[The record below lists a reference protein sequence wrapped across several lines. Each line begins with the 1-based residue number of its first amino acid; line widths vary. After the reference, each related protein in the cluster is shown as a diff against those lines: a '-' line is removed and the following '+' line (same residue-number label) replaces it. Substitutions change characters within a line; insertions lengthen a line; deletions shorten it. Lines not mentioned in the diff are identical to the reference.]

1 MTVAQD
7 YLARL
12 DEPTASSW
20 APVDLAPIV
29 AGIQAGEI
37 VGPVPTLMART
48 DGVALLYPG
57 EIHSLAGEPEAGK
70 GWIAGAETA
79 RLLAAGETTL
89 YVDFEDAPASVVTR
103 LLALDAPPAAVV
115 ERFIYVKPEEALQAG
130 ALDVLT
136 SGHRPALA
144 VLDGMSEA
152 YALLGLDA
160 YANQDVPRFL
170 QALARP
176 LAATGAAVLLIDH
189 VVKSAEARGR
199 YALGAQHK
207 LAGVAAAY
215 GVEVIDPPSRKRPGL
230 VKLVVHKDRH
240 GHVRG
245 HASGGT
251 IALVRVTPEDEGA
264 RVTVTLDPPD
274 STSESGSFR
283 PTTLMERVSA
293 FVTEHPGATRNQI
306 KDGVSGKTSGKDLAL
321 QILVDEEYVEQR
333 RDGQAKRH
341 HSLRTY
347 RSDGTQTL
355 CQSPGPQPVPTGP
368 QDQWSPTGPP
378 VPTPTRGTGTGDQST
393 ATSTPPTG
401 PRSALTADCHQDSNR

>member
-1 MTVAQD
+1 MSVAGD
-7 YLARL
+7 FLAQL
-12 DEPTASSW
+12 DEPAATSW

-37 VGPVPTLMART
+37 VGPVPSLMPRT

-79 RLLAAGETTL
+79 RLLAAGETAL

-115 ERFIYVKPEEALQAG
+115 ERFIYVKPEEALHPG
-130 ALDVLT
+130 AIAALT
-136 SGHRPALA
+136 TGQQPALA

-189 VVKSAEARGR
+189 VVKSTEARGR

-245 HASGGT
+245 HASGGVL
-251 IALVRVTPEDEGA
+251 ALVRITPEDDGA
-264 RVTVTLDPPD
+264 HVTVTLDPPD
-274 STSESGSFR
+274 STGETGTFR
-283 PTTLMERVSA
+283 PTVLMERVSA
-293 FVTEHPGATRNQI
+293 FVIEHPGATRNQI
-306 KDGVSGKTSGKDLAL
+306 KEGVSGKTSGKDLAL
-321 QILVDEEYVEQR
+321 QILVDDGYVEQR

-341 HSLRTY
+341 HSLHAY
-347 RSDGTQTL
+347 HADGAQTL
-355 CQSPGPQPVPTGP
+355 YQTPGPQPVPTGP
-368 QDQWSPTGPP
+368 RNQGSPTGPP
-378 VPTPTRGTGTGDQST
+378 VPSPTKGTGTGDQST
-393 ATSTPPTG
+393 GTTTPTTG
-401 PRSALTADCHQDSNR
+401 PRSALTADCHDEGTR